1 MKLLRLGDQ
10 GPVVAEIRTTLTHLG
25 FLPATPRQG
34 GERTETDTGPATTA
48 ASTTT
53 DAPRTG
59 TSPASV
65 RRTDAALPASPSGS
79 LSAGQQIPAFPVSSQ
94 SDHFDHTLD
103 RALRAFQQSRGLS
116 VDGILGPD
124 TTRALEEAR
133 HNLGDRL
140 LYHSAAHPF
149 VGDDVAALQERLSN
163 MGFDVGRT
171 DGIFGPRTESA
182 VRDFQRNRGL
192 DADGRCGP
200 HTLDELARLRR
211 TVTGGRP
218 DVLRESV
225 RLLARGSS
233 LLGVVIALDPGHGG
247 DDTGIVCSGLCE
259 RDLMADLADRLSTRL
274 IDSGL
279 ESVLIHAP
287 DESLTEQERAI
298 RANSLEADL
307 LISLHTDGS
316 DSPQA
321 QGISAYYYGTT
332 RGSSAV
338 GERFAQLVQR
348 EIVSRTNMLDC
359 RTHPKA
365 WDLLRR
371 TRMPAVRLDLGYL
384 TNEHDA
390 QALGSTQFRAA
401 VAESVLAATQRL
413 FLPPELDA
421 PTGQLHV
428 PRVAG
433 RA

>member
-1 MKLLRLGDQ
+1 MATPAPSTVPAA
-10 GPVVAEIRTTLTHLG
+10 PVV
-25 FLPATPRQG
+25 PADRF
-34 GERTETDTGPATTA
+34 D
-48 ASTTT
+48 
-53 DAPRTG
+53 
-59 TSPASV
+59 
-65 RRTDAALPASPSGS
+65 
-79 LSAGQQIPAFPVSSQ
+79 LS
-94 SDHFDHTLD
+94 LD

-124 TTRALEEAR
+124 SARSLEEAR
-133 HNLGDRL
+133 RNLGDRL
-140 LYHSAAHPF
+140 LYHSPAHPF
-149 VGDDVAALQERLSN
+149 AGDDVAALQERLSN

-171 DGIFGPRTESA
+171 DGIFGPRTEGA
-182 VRDFQRNRGL
+182 VREFQRNRGL
-192 DADGRCGP
+192 ASDGRCGP
-200 HTLDELARLRR
+200 HTLRELKRLRR

-247 DDTGIVCSGLCE
+247 GDTGVACNGLCE

-287 DESLTEQERAI
+287 DESLTEQERAA

-316 DSPQA
+316 DSRHA
-321 QGISAYYYGTT
+321 QGVSAYYYGTT

-348 EIVSRTNMLDC
+348 EIVSRTSMQDC

-384 TNEHDA
+384 TNEQDA
-390 QALGSTQFRAA
+390 RALGTTQFLSA
-401 VAESVLAATQRL
+401 VAEAVLAATQRL
-413 FLPPELDA
+413 FLPPEMDA

-433 RA
+433 RS

>member
-10 GPVVAEIRTTLTHLG
+10 GSAVAEVRATLTYLG

-34 GERTETDTGPATTA
+34 GEPGD
-48 ASTTT
+48 
-53 DAPRTG
+53 
-59 TSPASV
+59 SPAG
-65 RRTDAALPASPSGS
+65 PS
-79 LSAGQQIPAFPVSSQ
+79 AEEQTP
-94 SDHFDHTLD
+94 DRFDRDLD
-103 RALRAFQQSRGLS
+103 LALRAFQQSRGLS

-124 TTRALEEAR
+124 TARALEEAR

-140 LYHSAAHPF
+140 LYLSATHPF
-149 VGDDVAALQERLSN
+149 VGDDVAALQERLFN

-192 DADGRCGP
+192 EPDGRCGP
-200 HTLDELARLRR
+200 RTLRELKRLRR

-225 RLLARGSS
+225 RILARGTS
-233 LLGVVIALDPGHGG
+233 LLGVVVALDPGHGG
-247 DDTGIVCSGLCE
+247 DDPGIVSNGLCE
-259 RDLMADLADRLSTRL
+259 RDLMADLAARLSDRL

-279 ESVLIHAP
+279 ESQLIHGP
-287 DESLTEQERAI
+287 EESPTEAERAA
-298 RANSLEADL
+298 RANAMEADI
-307 LISLHTDGS
+307 LISLHADGS
-316 DSPQA
+316 SSQHA
-321 QGISAYYYGTT
+321 QGVSAYYYGNA
-332 RGSSAV
+332 RGSSAM

-348 EIVSRTNMLDC
+348 EIVSRTDMQDC
-359 RTHPKA
+359 RTHPKV

-384 TNEHDA
+384 TNHHDA
-390 QALGSTQFRAA
+390 RALGSTEFRAA
-401 VAESVLAATQRL
+401 VAEAVLAATQRL
-413 FLPPELDA
+413 FLPPEMDA

-433 RA
+433 RT